1 MKYMVLTVPLI
12 AIAAS
17 VSAQELPPDEDLAR
31 RVTVPGFWEIQGFR
45 IVAQAMVGTPI
56 EPRAQI
62 RFEADASPLGDLFVP
77 SGPDGLGP
85 FVTLIASTPD
95 ETVRTLYGTMEL
107 TYAAG
112 QWNGPVN
119 IENPLDGLGQPL
131 DSFTSPTLVLGS
143 DRQREVAESLR
154 SAAAAELRIALD
166 ADRQRLMEEQ
176 AAELAAMR
184 AAHLAELSALRQAQ
198 DAGVV
203 ELEGLR
209 SGIEAEAARI
219 EKETEE
225 LRAAALARLSEQLGV
240 AEADHRAELDALRGA
255 HDVRMREL
263 KSAQSEELGAAVTA
277 HLEELQALETEH
289 ARAMGALVAE
299 QEREMAELTTKL
311 ETRKASLEAQIA
323 AADEVLALQA
333 ALAARQTAIGVNDE
347 SIRAAEQQRQAEFG
361 QSLEAF
367 KGTWTGLAL
376 CTYRNADQTYTVN
389 LNLETVAGGS
399 IQGTMSNPTWQTR
412 TATVHLLGNDLTLP
426 LALKVTIT
434 NGDVIGTTT
443 LDMTLQ
449 PDGWLVGRSPDD
461 ICSEVRLS
469 KV

>member
-1 MKYMVLTVPLI
+1 MRYMVLAVPLI

-17 VSAQELPPDEDLAR
+17 VSAQELPPEEDLAS
-31 RVTVPGFWEIQGFR
+31 RVTVPGFWEIQEFR
-45 IVAQAMVGTPI
+45 IIAQAMVGTPI

-62 RFEADASPLGDLFVP
+62 RFEADASPRGDLFVP

-85 FVTLIASTPD
+85 FVTVIASTPD
-95 ETVRTLYGTMEL
+95 ETVRTLYGTMDL
-107 TYAAG
+107 TYMAG
-112 QWNGPVN
+112 QWNGPVV
-119 IENPLDGLGQPL
+119 IENPIDGLGQPL

-143 DRQREVAESLR
+143 ERQMEVAESLR
-154 SAAAAELRIALD
+154 STAAADLRIALG

-176 AAELAAMR
+176 AAEIESLR
-184 AAHLAELSALRQAQ
+184 AAHLAEISALRQAH
-198 DAGVV
+198 DAEVV
-203 ELEGLR
+203 EIEDLR
-209 SGIEAEAARI
+209 SGMESEAARI
-219 EKETEE
+219 EAEIESR
-225 LRAAALARLSEQLGV
+225 RAEALARLSEQLGI
-240 AEADHRAELDALRGA
+240 AEEEHKAELDALRGA

-263 KSAQSEELGAAVTA
+263 KTAQSAELGAAVTA
-277 HLEELQALETEH
+277 HLEELRALETEH

-311 ETRKASLEAQIA
+311 ETRRASLEGQIA
-323 AADEVLALQA
+323 TADEVLALQA

-376 CTYRNADQTYTVN
+376 CTYQSTDQTYTVT
-389 LNLETVAGGS
+389 LTLENIAGRS
-399 IQGTMSNPTWQTR
+399 IRGTMSNPTWRTR
-412 TATVHLLGNDLTLP
+412 DTTVHLLGNDLTLP
-426 LALKVTIT
+426 LELKVTILD
-434 NGDVIGTTT
+434 NQVIGTTT

-449 PDGWLVGRSPDD
+449 SDGWLVGQSPDG

-469 KV
+469 KA